1 MSACR
6 AWWMEVI
13 FADVPPRLD
22 CVSVNSSLS
31 YALACVVVPAVWGV
45 LMYFVFGYWDARRR
59 RAPKDGP
66 PPIDYSI

>member
-1 MSACR
+1 M
-6 AWWMEVI
+6 
-13 FADVPPRLD
+13 
-22 CVSVNSSLS
+22 NSSLS